1 MNPGSSKERKMD
13 MVRSLYAGV
22 TGMKA
27 HQTRM
32 DVIGNNIANVNTY
45 GFKSSRATFRDVYYQ
60 SLRGAAEGTNN
71 KGGVNPSEV
80 GYGSAIGSIDV
91 MQTQSTMSSTGNPL
105 DIAITGEG
113 FFQVQD
119 ADGNIFYTKAGM
131 LNIDNN
137 GNLIDSNGN
146 FVLGTSGNPVGKAA
160 GSNHITFSIP
170 SVDPTVASATNTIN
184 DIKYTIKSSNQTA
197 DANVTLNISSGNL
210 PLNQKASAVVSSTG
224 INVTLNSKET
234 FANVQELQNAINNA
248 VKEANGGQPHA
259 AGDFTI
265 LMDPAD
271 RFVDLTGEQ
280 ITSNSFGIVSG
291 TVPVPNQLKNLFDI
305 KKTGDQFSGVGPAT
319 WKISDETTAA
329 PIDENTIHTYKVSI
343 DINGTTYESQLTSDQ
358 MASSGEVL
366 LKSATKGDTITVGF
380 PSESSLLGKANN
392 TRDADGKL
400 PTDEVFTFDAIAAT
414 TEEATASEPAK
425 SLGLG
430 SEPFKLDKGT
440 TGGAQSVKDLS
451 GISIGADGVVR
462 ATHPNLGDLEIGRI
476 DLAIFD
482 NPQGLSQTGNT
493 YFTTSANSGEPRLV
507 NPGENGSG
515 ALASSSLEMSNVDLS
530 QEFADMITTQ
540 RGFQAN
546 SRLITVSDTMLEE
559 LINLKR

>member
-1 MNPGSSKERKMD
+1 

-27 HQTRM
+27 HQIRM

-60 SLRGAAEGTNN
+60 SLRGAATGTNN

-91 MQTQSTMSSTGNPL
+91 MQSQSTMSTTGNPL
-105 DIAITGEG
+105 DVAITGEG
-113 FFQVQD
+113 FLQVQD

-146 FVLGTSGNPVGKAA
+146 FVLGTRGNPVGKAP
-160 GSNHITFSIP
+160 GSSRITFSIP
-170 SVDPTVASATNTIN
+170 SVDPTQASATNTIN
-184 DIKYTIKSSNQTA
+184 DIKYTIKSTNKTS
-197 DANVTLNISSGNL
+197 DANVTLNINSENL

-224 INVTLNSKET
+224 ISVTLNSKEK
-234 FANVQELQNAINNA
+234 FANVQEMQDAINKA

-259 AGDFTI
+259 AGDFVI

-271 RFVDLTGEQ
+271 KFVDLTGEQ
-280 ITSNSFGIVSG
+280 ITSSSFGITPG
-291 TVPVPNQLKNLFDI
+291 TVPVPTELQNLFDV
-305 KKTGDQFSGVGPAT
+305 KKTGDLFSGTGPAT
-319 WKISDETTAA
+319 WTISDETTASE
-329 PIDENTIHTYKVSI
+329 INENTVHTYKI
-343 DINGTTYESQLTSDQ
+343 DVEVNGNTYTSTLTSDQ
-358 MASSGEVL
+358 MESSGEVL
-366 LKSATKGDTITVGF
+366 LKSGTEGDTITVGF
-380 PSESSLLGKANN
+380 PSESSLLGKATNGK
-392 TRDADGKL
+392 DADGKL
-400 PTDEVFTFDAIAAT
+400 PTDAVYTFAAIPAT
-414 TEEATASEPAK
+414 TKEAKPSEPAK

-430 SEPFKLDKGT
+430 SEPFKLEKGT
-440 TGGAQSVKDLS
+440 VGGEQSVKDLT
-451 GISIGADGVVR
+451 GIAIGADGVVR
-462 ATHPNLGDLEIGRI
+462 ATHPNIGDLEIGRI
-476 DLAIFD
+476 DLAVFD
-482 NPQGLSQTGNT
+482 NAQGLSQEGNT
-493 YFTTSANSGEPRLV
+493 YFSVSANSGDARLV
-507 NPGENGSG
+507 KPGENGSG
-515 ALASSSLEMSNVDLS
+515 ALASSALEMSNVDLS

>member
-1 MNPGSSKERKMD
+1 

-60 SLRGAAEGTNN
+60 SLRGAAAGSNT

-80 GYGSAIGSIDV
+80 GYGSTIGSIDV
-91 MQTQSTMSSTGNPL
+91 LQTQSTMSTTGNPL

-113 FFQVQD
+113 FLQVQD

-131 LNIDNN
+131 LNIDSN

-146 FVLGTSGNPVGKAA
+146 FVLGTSGKPVGKAP
-160 GSNHITFSIP
+160 GSEHITFSIP
-170 SVDPTVASATNTIN
+170 SVNPTEASATNMIDN
-184 DIKYTIKSSNQTA
+184 IKFTIKSTNKVT
-197 DANVTLNISSGNL
+197 DANVTMTLNSGTL

-224 INVTLNSKET
+224 IHVTLNSKEK
-234 FANVQELQNAINNA
+234 FANVQELQDAVNKA
-248 VKEANGGQPHA
+248 VKEANGGKPHA
-259 AGDFTI
+259 AGDFVI

-280 ITSNSFGIVSG
+280 ITNPSSGVTKG
-291 TVPVPNQLKNLFDI
+291 TVPVPKELENLFSVNSV
-305 KKTGDQFSGVGPAT
+305 GDSFAGKGPAT
-319 WKISDETTAA
+319 WTISDETTTT
-329 PIDENTIHTYKVSI
+329 PIDADTVHTYKIVV
-343 DINGTTYESQLTSDQ
+343 DINGTTYSALLTSDQ
-358 MASSGEVL
+358 MESSGEVL
-366 LKSATKGDTITVGF
+366 LKSGTEGNTITLGF
-380 PSESSLLGKANN
+380 PSETSLLGIATNEK
-392 TRDADGKL
+392 TDGKL
-400 PTDEVFTFDAIAAT
+400 PEDVAFTFDPIAAT
-414 TEEATASEPAK
+414 TDEAAPSEPSK
-425 SLGLG
+425 NLGLG
-430 SEPFKLDKGT
+430 SQPFKLEKGT
-440 TGGAQSVKDLS
+440 AGGPQTVKDLT

-462 ATHPNLGDLEIGRI
+462 ATHANLGDLEIGRI
-476 DLAIFD
+476 DLATFD
-482 NPQGLSQTGNT
+482 NAQGLSQVGNT
-493 YFTTSANSGEPRLV
+493 YFAVTANSGEAKLAK
-507 NPGENGSG
+507 PGEDGSG
-515 ALASSSLEMSNVDLS
+515 AIASSALEMSNVDLS

>member
-1 MNPGSSKERKMD
+1 MNPDGSKERKMD

-113 FFQVQD
+113 FLQVQD

-146 FVLGTSGNPVGKAA
+146 FVLGTSGNPVGKAP
-160 GSNHITFSIP
+160 GTNHITFSIP

-197 DANVTLNISSGNL
+197 DANVSLNISSGNL

-224 INVTLNSKET
+224 INVMLNSKET
-234 FANVQELQNAINNA
+234 FANVQELQSAINNA

-280 ITSNSFGIVSG
+280 ITSNSFGITCG
-291 TVPVPNQLKNLFDI
+291 TVPVPDELKNLFDI
-305 KKTGDQFSGVGPAT
+305 KKTGDQFSGAGKAT
-319 WKISDETTAA
+319 WAISDETTGT
-329 PIDENTIHTYKVSI
+329 INENTNHTYKLTI
-343 DINGTTYESQLTSDQ
+343 DVNGKKYETQLTSDQ

-366 LKSATKGDTITVGF
+366 VKSATDGDTITVGF
-380 PSESSLLGKANN
+380 PSESSLLAKATN
-392 TRDADGKL
+392 TKDADGKL
-400 PTDEVFTFDAIAAT
+400 PTDQTYTFDAIPAT
-414 TEEATASEPAK
+414 SEDATPSEPAK

-440 TGGAQSVKDLS
+440 VGGAQSVKDLS

-482 NPQGLSQTGNT
+482 NAQGLSQSGNT
-493 YFTTSANSGEPRLV
+493 YFTKSANSGEPRLV

>member
-1 MNPGSSKERKMD
+1 

-27 HQTRM
+27 HQIRM

-60 SLRGAAEGTNN
+60 SLRGAATGTNN

-91 MQTQSTMSSTGNPL
+91 MQSQSTMSTTGNPL
-105 DIAITGEG
+105 DVAITGEG
-113 FFQVQD
+113 FLQVQD

-146 FVLGTSGNPVGKAA
+146 FVLGTRGNPVGKAP
-160 GSNHITFSIP
+160 GSSRITFSIP
-170 SVDPTVASATNTIN
+170 SVDPTQASATNTIN
-184 DIKYTIKSSNQTA
+184 DIKYTIKSTNKTS
-197 DANVTLNISSGNL
+197 DANVTLNINSGNL

-224 INVTLNSKET
+224 ISVTLNSKEK
-234 FANVQELQNAINNA
+234 FANVQEMQDAINKA

-259 AGDFTI
+259 AGDFVI

-271 RFVDLTGEQ
+271 KFVDLTGEQ
-280 ITSNSFGIVSG
+280 ITSSSFGITPG
-291 TVPVPNQLKNLFDI
+291 TVPVPTKLQNLFDV
-305 KKTGDQFSGVGPAT
+305 KRTGDLFSGTGPAT
-319 WKISDETTAA
+319 WTISDETPTSPA
-329 PIDENTIHTYKVSI
+329 IDENTVHTYKISVSI
-343 DINGTTYESQLTSDQ
+343 NGGAPYESTLTSDQ
-358 MASSGEVL
+358 MESSGEVL
-366 LKSATKGDTITVGF
+366 LKSATEGDTITVGF
-380 PSESSLLGKANN
+380 PSESSLLGIASK
-392 TRDADGKL
+392 DADDKL
-400 PTDEVFTFDAIAAT
+400 PTDKTYDFADIDAT
-414 TEEATASEPAK
+414 KEEAKPSEPAK

-430 SEPFKLDKGT
+430 SEPFKLEKGT
-440 TGGAQSVKDLS
+440 VGGEQSVKDLT
-451 GISIGADGVVR
+451 GIAIGADGVVR
-462 ATHPNLGDLEIGRI
+462 ATHPNIGDLEIGRI
-476 DLAIFD
+476 DLAVFD
-482 NPQGLSQTGNT
+482 NAQGLSQEGNT
-493 YFTTSANSGEPRLV
+493 YFSVSANSGDARLV
-507 NPGENGSG
+507 KPGENGSG
-515 ALASSSLEMSNVDLS
+515 ALASSALEMSNVDLS

>member
-1 MNPGSSKERKMD
+1 

-27 HQTRM
+27 HQIRM

-60 SLRGAAEGTNN
+60 SLRGAATGTNN

-91 MQTQSTMSSTGNPL
+91 MQSQSTMSTTGNPL
-105 DIAITGEG
+105 DVAITGEG
-113 FFQVQD
+113 FLQVQD

-146 FVLGTSGNPVGKAA
+146 FVLGTRGNPVGKAP
-160 GSNHITFSIP
+160 GSSRITFSIP
-170 SVDPTVASATNTIN
+170 SVDPTQASATNTIN
-184 DIKYTIKSSNQTA
+184 DIKYTIKSTNKTS
-197 DANVTLNISSGNL
+197 DANVTLNINSENL

-224 INVTLNSKET
+224 ISVTLNSKEK
-234 FANVQELQNAINNA
+234 FANVQEMQDAINKA

-259 AGDFTI
+259 AGDFVI

-271 RFVDLTGEQ
+271 KFVDLTGEQ
-280 ITSNSFGIVSG
+280 ITSSSFGITPG
-291 TVPVPNQLKNLFDI
+291 TVPVPTELQNLFDV
-305 KKTGDQFSGVGPAT
+305 KKTGDLFSGTGPAT
-319 WKISDETTAA
+319 WSITDETTAS
-329 PIDENTIHTYKVSI
+329 PIDENTVHTYRISVSI
-343 DINGTTYESQLTSDQ
+343 NGGAPYESTLTSDQ
-358 MASSGEVL
+358 MESSGEVL
-366 LKSATKGDTITVGF
+366 LKSETEGDTITVGF
-380 PSESSLLGKANN
+380 PSESSLLALATNK
-392 TRDADGKL
+392 DADGKL
-400 PTDEVFTFDAIAAT
+400 PTDKTYDFADIDAT
-414 TEEATASEPAK
+414 KEEAKPSEPAK

-430 SEPFKLDKGT
+430 SEPFKLEKGT
-440 TGGAQSVKDLS
+440 VGGEQSVKDLT
-451 GISIGADGVVR
+451 GIAIGADGVVR
-462 ATHPNLGDLEIGRI
+462 ATHPNIGDLEIGRI
-476 DLAIFD
+476 DLAVFD
-482 NPQGLSQTGNT
+482 NAQGLSQEGNT
-493 YFTTSANSGEPRLV
+493 YFSVSANSGDARLV
-507 NPGENGSG
+507 KPGENGSG
-515 ALASSSLEMSNVDLS
+515 ALASSALEMSNVDLS

>member
-1 MNPGSSKERKMD
+1 

-27 HQTRM
+27 HQIRM

-60 SLRGAAEGTNN
+60 SLRGAATGTNN

-91 MQTQSTMSSTGNPL
+91 MQSQSTMSTTGNPL

-113 FFQVQD
+113 FLQVQD

-146 FVLGTSGNPVGKAA
+146 FVLGTSGNPVGKAP
-160 GSNHITFSIP
+160 GSSRITFSIP
-170 SVDPTVASATNTIN
+170 SVDPTQSSATNTIN
-184 DIKYTIKSSNQTA
+184 DIKYTIKSTNQTS
-197 DANVTLNISSGNL
+197 DANVTLNINSGNL

-224 INVTLNSKET
+224 ISVTLNSKEK
-234 FANVQELQNAINNA
+234 FANVQELQDAINKA

-259 AGDFTI
+259 AGDFVI

-271 RFVDLTGEQ
+271 KFVDLTGEQ
-280 ITSNSFGIVSG
+280 ITSSSFGITPG
-291 TVPVPNQLKNLFDI
+291 TVPVPTELQNLFDV
-305 KKTGDQFSGVGPAT
+305 KKTGDLFSGTGPAKWT
-319 WKISDETTAA
+319 ISDETPTSPA
-329 PIDENTIHTYKVSI
+329 IDENTVHTYKI
-343 DINGTTYESQLTSDQ
+343 DVEVNRKTYTSTLTSDQ
-358 MASSGEVL
+358 MESSGEVL
-366 LKSATKGDTITVGF
+366 LKSGPEGDTITVGF
-380 PSESSLLGKANN
+380 PSESSLLGIATNK
-392 TRDADGKL
+392 DADGKL
-400 PTDEVFTFDAIAAT
+400 PTDAVYTFDAIGAT
-414 TEEATASEPAK
+414 TEEAKPSEPAK

-440 TGGAQSVKDLS
+440 VGGAQSVKDLT
-451 GISIGADGVVR
+451 GIAIGADGVVR
-462 ATHPNLGDLEIGRI
+462 ATHPNIGDLEIGRI
-476 DLAIFD
+476 DLATFD
-482 NPQGLSQTGNT
+482 NAQGLSQEGNT
-493 YFTTSANSGEPRLV
+493 YFSVSANSGNARLV
-507 NPGENGSG
+507 KPGENGSG
-515 ALASSSLEMSNVDLS
+515 GLASSALEMSNVDLS